1 MITYYYY
8 FFNNSLSCINQMA
21 PVKSKIWNVA
31 IVVFRHLLAFAFA
44 NATRDFTPANALIYA
59 FILCNFQ
66 CTIAWTEFF
75 WTLAHCQRLHAD
87 SRIRKQLIN
96 SSLRLQLNDS
106 LNCCKVLRLRPGMFG
121 VLIEWNLF
129 GLAELYIRVWIL
141 SYSSHSLQVLRPCEL
156 RSLALAPLYRKIP

>member
-1 MITYYYY
+1 MNKFVLNLFIYLLVHLSLLFWFFIDDYVYRFILIT
-8 FFNNSLSCINQMA
+8 SL
-21 PVKSKIWNVA
+21 
-31 IVVFRHLLAFAFA
+31 
-44 NATRDFTPANALIYA
+44 LILFDNA

-121 VLIEWNLF
+121 FLFEWNLF

-141 SYSSHSLQVLRPCEL
+141 TYSSHSLQVLRPCEL